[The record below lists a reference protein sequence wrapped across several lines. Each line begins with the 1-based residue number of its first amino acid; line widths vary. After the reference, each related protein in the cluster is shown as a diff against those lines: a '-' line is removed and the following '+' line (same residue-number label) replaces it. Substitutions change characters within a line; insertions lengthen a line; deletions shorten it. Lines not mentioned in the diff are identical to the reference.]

1 MTHFTTLGRTDAPTK
16 PLSVA
21 PSADGKR
28 FTSLTPEEC
37 FSPDWLARDKWGYC
51 KASNGK
57 GGKSSGHRLAYRLF
71 VGRIPDGMMVLHRCG
86 NQACIN
92 PHHLYLG
99 NAYQNA
105 IDKVLH
111 GTLAKASRL
120 PQTKLT
126 ASDVSAIRASSESC
140 TALAKR
146 YGMSRSY
153 IWCVRTGKARSSVI
167 GG

>member
-1 MTHFTTLGRTDAPTK
+1 MTHVIPIGRTDAPTK
-16 PLSVA
+16 PLSAA

-28 FTSLTPEEC
+28 FSGITPDEC
-37 FSPDWLARDKWGYC
+37 FSPNWLARDQWGYC

-57 GGKSSGHRLAYRLF
+57 GGKSSAHRLAYRLF
-71 VGRIPDGMMVLHRCG
+71 VGCIPYGMMVLHRCG
-86 NQACIN
+86 SAACIN

-105 IDKVLH
+105 ADRVLH

-120 PQTKLT
+120 PQTKLA
-126 ASDVSAIRASSESC
+126 ASDVLAIRASSESC
-140 TALAKR
+140 TELAKR

-153 IWCVRTGKARSSVI
+153 IWYVRTGKARSNVI